1 MLSSVSRSRALLFSV
16 LDGPMRGDGLQTGR
30 ALTLALLSDAGH
42 MLSDAAS
49 LCIAAFAAWA
59 APSPRHSYG
68 FGRAEIVAG
77 FVNAAFMS
85 RSSYGSR
92 SPWCSDCSPGG

>member
-1 MLSSVSRSRALLFSV
+1 
-16 LDGPMRGDGLQTGR
+16 
-30 ALTLALLSDAGH
+30 

-77 FVNAAFMS
+77 FVNAAFMVAVLVWITVAVVQ
-85 RSSYGSR
+85 RLLAR
-92 SPWCSDCSPGG
+92 RVTT